1 LKDRLVPLALAFLKL
16 GFTAFGGPVAAYA
29 MMREEFVIRRKWLS
43 EDGFFDFLGV
53 ANLVPGPNATEL
65 AILIGNH
72 VAGWRGFIVAG
83 ICYIFPAMLT
93 VLGLAWIYVQFGTLP
108 ALEGVLF
115 GIKPVVVAILLAG
128 TWGILKPRIRNFA
141 GLAIAFAAGLAYLAG
156 VSPFLLLVAGGL
168 ILGIYRFIQQSTLP
182 PTLTLLLLALP
193 VWLAEPTAQPVP
205 FSLGR
210 LFWVFLKAG
219 AMMLGSG
226 YVLLAFIHDD
236 LVVRLGMVD

>member
-29 MMREEFVIRRKWLS
+29 MMRAEFVIRRKWLS

-115 GIKPVVVAILLAG
+115 GIKPVVVEFCWQEHGGFSNPVFG
-128 TWGILKPRIRNFA
+128 TLRGWRSRLRRDW
-141 GLAIAFAAGLAYLAG
+141 
-156 VSPFLLLVAGGL
+156 L
-168 ILGIYRFIQQSTLP
+168 I
-182 PTLTLLLLALP
+182 
-193 VWLAEPTAQPVP
+193 W
-205 FSLGR
+205 
-210 LFWVFLKAG
+210 
-219 AMMLGSG
+219 LGSAPF
-226 YVLLAFIHDD
+226 YYWL
-236 LVVRLGMVD
+236 RVD